1 MSSEQAPQIRRFGL
15 SKSKLTTFEQCPR
28 RLWQQTHAPER
39 AEVDDDQEARMA
51 MGHTVGD
58 IACGLFPDGVMVV
71 AEEGLGSAVATT
83 RRLIEDGHP
92 GPIFEATF
100 EHDGVLVR
108 ADILSRDGQGGWH
121 MAEVK
126 SSARV
131 KDYHLGDLATQV
143 WVLGEA
149 GLKLS
154 GAAIRH
160 IDTSFVLEREGDF
173 SGLFA
178 DADCLDQIS
187 GAVEARAQV
196 VANARAVLAAGEPD
210 IAPGHQCETPFA
222 CEFRSWCN
230 RDLPQG
236 PEWPVDIL
244 PRGGGAKWRERGIDN
259 LLDLDADALSPLHA
273 RVLEATRTGK
283 PFHDMDGARSTM
295 AQCGWPRAWL
305 DFETINP
312 AIPRWLGT
320 RPYQQVPFQFSLHLE
335 QSDGTITHHEFL
347 DTSGADPRRP
357 CAEALVAMIP
367 EDATIVAYF
376 ASFER
381 GVLRGLANRF
391 PDLAERLTAM
401 ANATEDLLPVA
412 RACWYHRD
420 QRGSWSIKA
429 VLPTIAA
436 LDYDALEVKHGGM
449 AQDAW
454 IEAVDPSTDP
464 LRKWA
469 LEEGLRAYCQQD
481 TWAMV
486 LLARHFAGL
495 PPDQGRDG
503 QL

>member
-39 AEVDDDQEARMA
+39 AEVDEDQEARMA

-58 IACGLFPDGVMVV
+58 IACGLFPDGVMVDV
-71 AEEGLGSAVATT
+71 EEGLGAAVATT

-178 DADCLDQIS
+178 DANCLDQIS

-222 CEFRSWCN
+222 CEFRSWCT

-295 AQCGWPRAWL
+295 AQWGWPRAWL

-357 CAEALVAMIP
+357 CAEALVTMIP

-381 GVLRGLANRF
+381 GVLRDLANRF
-391 PDLAERLTAM
+391 PDLAERLMAM

-464 LRKWA
+464 VRKWA
-469 LEEGLRAYCQQD
+469 LEEGLRAYCKQD